1 METTKKTDM
10 SETKDC
16 ILDAV
21 IHRNLV
27 VYDNEDKCHYK
38 MGTVWTNEAVEKIR
52 IYQSTESRW
61 KYISEHPTEE
71 EALSKANEL
80 NNGL

>member
-1 METTKKTDM
+1 MINEV
-10 SETKDC
+10 
-16 ILDAV
+16 LANV

-38 MGTVWTNEAVEKIR
+38 MGTVWTNEEVEGIR
-52 IYQSTESRW
+52 IYKSPDSKW
-61 KYISEHPTEE
+61 KFISEHQTEE

-80 NNGL
+80 NNGV